1 MGVQE
6 MLTESL
12 TQPAAGGH
20 TLTPAGPA
28 GARLPAPG
36 STHDPAA
43 TTDAGDVTLTTPS
56 LQRRYDDLS
65 LEHQGLVLV
74 RALLELRGVSQAD
87 LIAHD
92 ARTARVR
99 AELDRLVDGRAT
111 EQGDA

>member
-6 MLTESL
+6 MVTQSL
-12 TQPAAGGH
+12 TQHAAGGVANA
-20 TLTPAGPA
+20 PAPVGEPRLASFGPA
-28 GARLPAPG
+28 DTNG
-36 STHDPAA
+36 
-43 TTDAGDVTLTTPS
+43 AGDVTLTAPS

-74 RALLELRGVSQAD
+74 RALLELRGVSEAE

-99 AELDRLVDGRAT
+99 AELDRLGEGQAADRGQA
-111 EQGDA
+111 A